1 MPASHAGQPPLPG
14 NMPSEIFTDSGIVDV
29 SELLARSVGTSRD
42 YILDRYVD
50 RETGAP
56 VWGQVTLTRNRKGI
70 IATAALTARVSLS
83 CSRCLEQF
91 GHVLKFTFQEEFLPG
106 IAPAQGEEEFFG
118 IGADSLLDLSE
129 AIRQNIVLNLPMKPL
144 CRPDCPGVVS
154 GGEKNA
160 TTT

>member
-1 MPASHAGQPPLPG
+1 MS
-14 NMPSEIFTDSGIVDV
+14 SEIFTDSGIVDV
-29 SELLARSVGTSRD
+29 SELLARFVGTSCD

-56 VWGQVTLTRNRKGI
+56 VWGQVALTRNRKGI
-70 IATAALTARVSLS
+70 IATAALTTRVSLS

-91 GHVLKFTFQEEFLPG
+91 NDVLKFTFQEEFLPD
-106 IAPAQGEEEFFG
+106 IAPFQDEEESFG
-118 IGADSLLDLSE
+118 ISPDNLLDLSE

-154 GGEKNA
+154 GGEKHG

>member
-1 MPASHAGQPPLPG
+1 
-14 NMPSEIFTDSGIVDV
+14 MPSEIFTDSGIVDV
-29 SELLARSVGTSRD
+29 SELLARAVGTSRD

-50 RETGAP
+50 QETGAS

-70 IATAALTARVSLS
+70 LASAALTASLSLS

-91 GHVLKFTFQEEFLPG
+91 DHVLKFTFEEEFLPG
-106 IAPAQGEEEFFG
+106 IASARDEEEFFG
-118 IGADSLLDLSE
+118 ISVDNLLDLSE

-154 GGEKNA
+154 GGEKHA